1 MSNDP
6 NKIKNGKTEEFISL
20 KKLCAEV
27 IESPLTTIRIYASQ
41 GKLPGVVRFGSRVYV
56 HLPTFREHLLKNGR
70 PFLEKRQRANL

>member
-6 NKIKNGKTEEFISL
+6 NKIKNGKTEEFLSL